1 MARLI
6 VEVDS
11 TTCMF
16 FFPVSTTALVF
27 ALWSLIFRVALVIFS
42 IMDMEMKSY
51 YRKLNYI
58 SSEVKAER

>member
-1 MARLI
+1 MAGLI

-11 TTCMF
+11 ATLF
-16 FFPVSTTALVF
+16 FFPVSTTALLF